1 MEAKSAFKNFF
12 NTLKILQLVKFNP
25 EKGKIEFPSG
35 RIAFLG
41 EDILT
46 LFQSELEKIVGENYR
61 VLAYTIGKKLGL
73 NFWKCLEKNFNGKT
87 PEEKIKLACKFV
99 TYSGW
104 GKHEVFLTK
113 NQCTIRVYN
122 SIISNSY
129 KNKHFNSDKPT
140 CHLHC
145 GLLVKLVENAFGW
158 EAEGK
163 ETKCASVESK
173 YCEFI
178 IFRKKLI

>member
-25 EKGKIEFPSG
+25 EKGKIEFSSG

-46 LFQSELEKIVGENYR
+46 LFQSELEKIVGENYK
-61 VLAYTIGKKLGL
+61 VLAYDIGKRLGL

-87 PEEKIKLACKFV
+87 SEEKIKLACKFL

-104 GKHEVFLTK
+104 GK
-113 NQCTIRVYN
+113 R
-122 SIISNSY
+122 
-129 KNKHFNSDKPT
+129 NKM
-140 CHLHC
+140 CR
-145 GLLVKLVENAFGW
+145 
-158 EAEGK
+158 
-163 ETKCASVESK
+163 
-173 YCEFI
+173 
-178 IFRKKLI
+178 FRKQIL